1 MVIKYSEGVLDKL
14 TDKKKEELPALIF
27 LLHNEYGYLSTG
39 TIENADEEPDFE
51 IRLENNKETI
61 GVEHRRCFRDNV
73 DSLTEVQVS
82 FTKICE
88 SIISELKEIAAQ
100 NINPNGEPNHLI
112 VQVFRDKMY
121 AKKSNEEKKKVSGEI
136 KMLLM
141 HKYLGTQRS
150 KTDYIYDASFYYDP
164 FIFNHDIKIDIEPT
178 MANYISFLTQL
189 NPDPVLECIAEKE
202 KKLTSYRQL
211 DKNKDIK
218 RWWLIVEI
226 PRTSFLDTY
235 GYKLP
240 TGFSSNYDKIFI
252 VKMHSRDIGTYK
264 IYDRLYDFTN
274 KGIMKDL

>member
-1 MVIKYSEGVLDKL
+1 M
-14 TDKKKEELPALIF
+14 
-27 LLHNEYGYLSTG
+27 
-39 TIENADEEPDFE
+39 
-51 IRLENNKETI
+51 
-61 GVEHRRCFRDNV
+61 
-73 DSLTEVQVS
+73 
-82 FTKICE
+82 
-88 SIISELKEIAAQ
+88 AARH
-100 NINPNGEPNHLI
+100 IHPNGEPNHLI

-121 AKKSNEEKKKVSGEI
+121 AKKSNNEKKKVSGEI

-274 KGIMKDL
+274 KGIMRDL